1 MKKTT
6 SALVIAAALALP
18 IAGQAAS
25 ADFGGDYT
33 WSGFSTDGNALDSN
47 QSPTLMTPLAYSPYE
62 GLTTTKT
69 TTQNNTHNYSR
80 GYNQLLRLKGTL
92 KNDDGVSL
100 NFRLKL
106 SDTNWAGDTH
116 ATNGM
121 AGPYT
126 NQASDLVSLDY
137 GFVQF
142 PLAGWTV
149 RVGRQEANWAFNFLT
164 SDDRRDRILALRKF
178 GGTTVLG
185 VMDKR
190 QEGSFTNE
198 KDDGDLY
205 ALGAVGV
212 NSGWLWGALGGYW
225 NSTKPKDGGTYALSQ
240 AKLLTV
246 FAKGK
251 AGPVE
256 ITGSAHVIFGAAE
269 GALYEN
275 TGESEFLRLGWST
288 GPVKL
293 EGQIAAIQHGGLV
306 AGGFDT
312 FSSMINNSPD
322 NYLSSTSVQ
331 HFGSLGITN
340 LTDELTQYLPAVR
353 VTGKI
358 GDKVTLMG
366 AAGDFISKNDSKAS
380 KTEFSRMFVDL
391 QAHYQVTP
399 SLKSW
404 ATVGYLGGDSS
415 AKDAAGAKMKLSDQM
430 AWSVNLS
437 ANF

>member
-1 MKKTT
+1 MKKVT
-6 SALVIAAALALP
+6 SALALAAVLAVP
-18 IAGQAAS
+18 AAQAAS

-33 WSGFSTDGNALDSN
+33 WGGFRTDTSSLKDTAGDKYQAV
-47 QSPTLMTPLAYSPYE
+47 
-62 GLTTTKT
+62 KF
-69 TTQNNTHNYSR
+69 NT

-100 NFRLKL
+100 NFRVKL
-106 SDTNWAGDTH
+106 SDTNWEGDTH

-142 PLAGWTV
+142 PLAGWTI

-178 GGTTVLG
+178 GGVTVIGL
-185 VMDKR
+185 MDKR
-190 QEGSFTNE
+190 AEGSLAND
-198 KDDGDLY
+198 KADGDLF
-205 ALGAVGV
+205 AAAAIGV
-212 NSGWLWGALGGYW
+212 NNGWLWGVLPGYW
-225 NSTKPKDGGTYALSQ
+225 NATKPADGGSYALAE
-240 AKLLTV
+240 AKLLSA
-246 FAKGK
+246 FFKGK

-256 ITGSAHVIFGAAE
+256 LTGSAHVIGGAAK
-269 GALYEN
+269 GALFHN
-275 TGESEFLRLGWST
+275 AGESEFLRAGWST
-288 GPVKL
+288 GPVKI
-293 EGQIAAIQHGGLV
+293 EGQIAAIQHGGLI

-312 FSSMINNSPD
+312 FSSLINNSPD
-322 NYLSSTSVQ
+322 NNLSNTSVA
-331 HFGSLGITN
+331 HIGSVGITDV
-340 LTDELTQYLPAVR
+340 TDELKQYLPAVR

-366 AAGDFISKNDSKAS
+366 AAGDFISKNDSKLDKS
-380 KTEFSRMFVDL
+380 EFNRTFVDF

-399 SLKSW
+399 SLKTW
-404 ATVGYLGGDSS
+404 ATVGWLSGDDS
-415 AKDAAGAKMKLSDQM
+415 AKAADGSTKVKMSDQA